1 MTDTETPVV
10 LEDKSV
16 PPKKRRSWL
25 RIFLWV
31 VLYLSAAGMVLLI
44 AAGAFAYLLYEHIT
58 APGTHTGERRV
69 TIPDGATGRDAAR
82 ILSEQSLVEHEY
94 LALAAL
100 KLDKTPAAIKAGDY
114 DLPIGA
120 SASELV
126 DLLQEG
132 PNVAFDPS
140 SIPPDRKVTVPEG
153 LTIVQMAELFE
164 DPEAFV
170 DAASNAGLIQ
180 GLGIEAESLEGFLM
194 PNTYYFDEKPTA
206 QQVVERM
213 VSAFQREYAA
223 LVERLPEAAAMGPVE
238 LVTIA
243 SLIEEEARDPAERPV
258 ISAVIHNRLEKG
270 MPLQMDSTLQY
281 ALNKYGERL
290 LDEDKAVDSP
300 YNTYLN
306 AGLPPGPISSPG
318 VASLE
323 AAAAPADVD
332 YLYFVSNAD
341 GRTHTFSK
349 TLNEHTQARS
359 RYQREIRKQREEL
372 RRQQA
377 SE

>member
-1 MTDTETPVV
+1 MSEPEIAAVEHDA
-10 LEDKSV
+10 SV

-25 RIFLWV
+25 RIFLWMI
-31 VLYLSAAGMVLLI
+31 LYLSAAGVVLLI

-58 APGTHTGERRV
+58 APGTHTGERRI
-69 TIPDGATGRDAAR
+69 TIPEGATGRDAAR
-82 ILSEQSLVEHEY
+82 ILAEQSLVEHEY
-94 LALAAL
+94 LALGAL
-100 KLDKTPAAIKAGDY
+100 KFDKTPAPIKAGDY

-126 DLLQEG
+126 ELLQEG

-153 LTIVQMAELFE
+153 LTIFQVAEQFD
-164 DPEAFV
+164 DPAAFV
-170 DAASNAGLIQ
+170 EAASNVGLIQ
-180 GLGIEAESLEGFLM
+180 GLGIEAKTLEGFLM
-194 PNTYYFDEKPTA
+194 PNTYYFDEKPTP
-206 QQVVERM
+206 QIVVERM
-213 VSAFQREYAA
+213 VGAFQREYTA
-223 LVERLPEAAAMGPVE
+223 LVERLPNAAAMSPVE

-341 GRTHTFSK
+341 GRTHTFST
-349 TLNEHTQARS
+349 TLNEHAQARS